1 LDSRAA
7 ATLIIAD
14 FGLRIADS
22 YSQSAIRNPQS
33 EIPMSTFLEKLFGL
47 DGQVAVVIGGT
58 GVLGGELCKGL
69 AQAGAHV
76 VVAGRS
82 AERGQAC
89 VEAIGKLGGTATFI
103 DVDACS
109 RESVAALL
117 QKTLDGHGRVDAL
130 VNCAGVNSPT
140 PYFDITDEEF
150 HRIISTNLLATHLG
164 CQIFGKHM
172 VDAGCGTI
180 LNIGSVTSYRPLSRV
195 FIYSASKAGVLNLT
209 QNVAREFAPHGVR
222 VNCLCPGFFP
232 AEQNRKIL
240 DKSRVESILRHTPMG
255 RLGDGPELVGAALL
269 LLAPVAGSFITG
281 EAIYVD
287 GGFTAMTI

>member
-1 LDSRAA
+1 
-7 ATLIIAD
+7 
-14 FGLRIADS
+14 
-22 YSQSAIRNPQS
+22 
-33 EIPMSTFLEKLFGL
+33 MSTYLQTLFGL
-47 DGQVAVVIGGT
+47 NGQVAVVVGGT

-69 AQAGAHV
+69 AQAGASV

-82 AERGQAC
+82 AERGEAC
-89 VEAIGKLGGTATFI
+89 VDAIKKLGGLASFAE
-103 DVDACS
+103 VDACS
-109 RESVAALL
+109 RQSFKALL
-117 QKTLDGHGRVDAL
+117 AKVVGEYGRADAL

-140 PYFDITDEEF
+140 PYFDISDEEF
-150 HRIISTNLLATHLG
+150 NKIISGNLLATHLG
-164 CQIFGKHM
+164 CQVFGKHM
-172 VDAGCGTI
+172 VDAGKGAI

-195 FIYSASKAGVLNLT
+195 FIYSASKAAVLNLT
-209 QNVAREFAPHGVR
+209 QNVARELAPHGVR

-255 RLGDGPELVGAALL
+255 RLGDGPELIGAALL
-269 LLAPVAGSFITG
+269 LLSPVAGSFITG

>member
-1 LDSRAA
+1 
-7 ATLIIAD
+7 
-14 FGLRIADS
+14 
-22 YSQSAIRNPQS
+22 
-33 EIPMSTFLEKLFGL
+33 MSDYLQKLFGFE
-47 DGQVAVVIGGT
+47 GQVVAVIGGT
-58 GVLGGELCKGL
+58 GVLGGELCNGL

-82 AERGQAC
+82 AERGQAR
-89 VEAIGKLGGTATFI
+89 VEAIQKLGGAATFAE
-103 DVDACS
+103 VDACS
-109 RESVAALL
+109 RPSVKALL
-117 QKTLDGHGRVDAL
+117 DKVLDEHGRVDGL

-140 PYFDITDEEF
+140 PYFDVSDEEF
-150 HRIISTNLLATHLG
+150 TRIINGNLLATHLG

-172 VDAGCGTI
+172 VDAGRGAI

-195 FIYSASKAGVLNLT
+195 FIYSASKAAVLSLT
-209 QNVAREFAPHGVR
+209 QNVAREFAPQGVR

-240 DKSRVESILRHTPMG
+240 DKSRVDSILRHTPMG
-255 RLGDGPELVGAALL
+255 RLGDGPELIGAALL
-269 LLAPVAGSFITG
+269 LLSPAAGSFITG